1 MDKCK
6 VCRKSYTMGKS
17 SRNYCYEGFC
27 SRYCHEYSRRGL
39 SHKANKWPAI
49 EVICQ
54 TCADPFSLIRQHNQY
69 SHSHFCSIDCRKAM
83 QNHNRKG
90 ERDYHYLLPV
100 YQSTVGL
107 TAADV
112 SEKNK
117 YRWYNSKG
125 ATSAAYVLN
134 LWHKRGI
141 LHRYKTSRYEPYT
154 YEWCS
159 KHPTVK
165 AMITRE

>member
-1 MDKCK
+1 MDTCN
-6 VCRKSYTMGKS
+6 VCSKAYTMGRP
-17 SRNYCYEGFC
+17 SRNYSYDNFC
-27 SRYCHEYSRRGL
+27 SRYCYEYDKRGL
-39 SHKANKWPAI
+39 SNKANQWPEI

-54 TCADPFSLIRQHNQY
+54 TCADPFHLIRQHNQY
-69 SHSHFCSIDCRKAM
+69 AHSHFCSIDCRRTM
-83 QNHNRKG
+83 QNHDRKG

-100 YQSTVGL
+100 YQSPIGL

-112 SEKNK
+112 SVKNK

-125 ATSAAYVLN
+125 AGSAAYVLN
-134 LWHKRGI
+134 LWHSRGI
-141 LHRYKTSRYEPYT
+141 LLRRKESRNQPYT
-154 YEWCS
+154 YEWDS

>member
-1 MDKCK
+1 MDNCK
-6 VCRKSYTMGKS
+6 VCSKSYTMGRS
-17 SRNYCYEGFC
+17 SRNYSYEGFC
-27 SRYCHEYSRRGL
+27 SRYCYEYDQQGL
-39 SHKANKWPAI
+39 STKDGEWPAV

-54 TCADPFSLIRQHNQY
+54 TCADPFPLIRQHNQY
-69 SHSHFCSIDCRKAM
+69 AHSHFCSIDCRKAM
-83 QNHNRKG
+83 RNHDRKG

-100 YQSTVGL
+100 YQSPVGL

-117 YRWYNSKG
+117 YRWHGSK
-125 ATSAAYVLN
+125 AVASASYVLN

-141 LHRYKTSRYEPYT
+141 LHRYKTRPSRPYI
-154 YEWCS
+154 YEWSS